1 MTFKFWKN
9 FKRHGEE
16 KHGEGDKFRC
26 SQCAYRTS
34 RRENLERH
42 MKSRHFSLRII
53 SSLLDSVLCDVV
65 GVVQENIAEEVIMGE
80 VEESGDEVISAHVK
94 ARNERVAEI
103 QAEFQRLF
111 PSFDRE
117 VQELGLGAKTTKK
130 RKRSQLQKVDPRKS
144 QRVQKRGH
152 TELTPDLEAGNDPE
166 EVVLEAR
173 ENIED
178 QETAVVESGDSL
190 AVNLEAADLAN
201 GDNSDIGKFVC
212 LPCGIAFR

>member
-1 MTFKFWKN
+1 
-9 FKRHGEE
+9 
-16 KHGEGDKFRC
+16 
-26 SQCAYRTS
+26 
-34 RRENLERH
+34 

-117 VQELGLGAKTTKK
+117 VQELGLGAKTAKK

-190 AVNLEAADLAN
+190 AVNLEAGDLAN